1 MPVTFSSIFCIT
13 MVKKKVVQF
22 NYHVHNCHF
31 FFQGSRRP
39 KHFKMIIKF
48 KLYNKPEEVA
58 FPPIVHPHSHLSNS
72 SRKTAGKTQA
82 PTLHSGP

>member
-13 MVKKKVVQF
+13 MVKKKWYSLTIMFTIVV
-22 NYHVHNCHF
+22 
-31 FFQGSRRP
+31 FFQGSKRP
-39 KHFKMIIKF
+39 RHFKMVIKF